1 MTSPGPYAPR
11 ALDTPRYSRPPDETE
26 DQAIERMIG
35 ELGAEPRIVAVVVT
49 NGPRAD
55 ELPVADGS

>member
-1 MTSPGPYAPR
+1 MTYPYAPR

-35 ELGAEPRIVAVVVT
+35 ELGQPARIVAVVVT

-55 ELPVADGS
+55 ELPHADSA